1 MRQRI
6 MKLSTFL
13 AIVSLIALLFPIEA
27 LSQAAGK
34 ISGVVTGESGDPL
47 PGCNISIE
55 ETGLGAA
62 TDLDGVF
69 IVLNVPPGT
78 YTVQA
83 EMIGY
88 RSEAIQNVKVIGN
101 LTIKLNFQLNET
113 VIEGEA
119 VLVSDYRIPAVQKD
133 LTYKVQALTAE
144 EIRLV
149 PISSAYDLIL
159 TQAGITRQVLTQ
171 PVSNLPVFGQ
181 YATIPSDGLHFRGGR
196 ENETTYYYDGVNVN
210 DGLWGG
216 FSLDNI
222 GEYTLN
228 SFEIYTGTFAPRFGE
243 AMSGVVNMTTFGNVL
258 SSYNFYAKGFTDNF
272 GVDEWSNTTYSGE
285 VSLRGPIPGL
295 KNTSFSLG
303 VRNYSSDGYIFGF
316 VYPNYVDSEGKDFSG
331 TPEEVP
337 MQYTDNL
344 TFLGKLLWQPRSNM
358 TFSVGGF
365 SSESQKGMYN
375 HYFKYNPYGTPRV
388 LLNDILGYAQ
398 FKHILGKKTFYNVT
412 LAYYNRGFQAYV
424 WDDSLSYLVIPQN
437 GSAEFSF
444 NGEDWVYFDSDFV
457 RNELSVDFTSQVTTT
472 HEIQVG
478 ATLDFLKTY
487 LERRN
492 PDGFAFL
499 EKYDLRPRKYGGYIG
514 DKMEFEKIGLII
526 NAGLRFDYIDPNR
539 EYVVDISDV
548 EGAVEKVDPRYY
560 FTPRLGLSFPIAER
574 AAFRFGYGHY
584 YQYPDFYKI
593 YQGLNESYARYPRPN
608 PRLDTGAIAKGDLLE
623 ERTINYEAGVQTQIS
638 PAVSMDVVG
647 FYRKTSNLIGITL
660 VEDLSGVQM
669 NVFDNINYATVKGI
683 EISLKK
689 RFSNNF
695 SGFLNY
701 TFSKTLVSSS
711 FLFQRPQDLSRT
723 FPADWD
729 QPHILNMNLAFYF
742 PGSQWGFSV
751 FGSAR
756 SGYPYTA
763 NSFQPNAE
771 RGPWISQLDLM
782 AYKDLSLLGIKQQIF
797 LRVLNLANRRNIW
810 WVYADSGKPGVDANP
825 ATSDDYTN
833 NPAMWGP
840 GRRVEIGLSVSK

>member
-1 MRQRI
+1 
-6 MKLSTFL
+6 MKLSTL
-13 AIVSLIALLFPIEA
+13 LVIIALIALLFPIEA
-27 LSQAAGK
+27 FSQNAGK
-34 ISGVVTGESGDPL
+34 ISGVVATEVGDPL
-47 PGCNISIE
+47 PGCNVIIE
-55 ETGLGAA
+55 GLSLGAA

-69 IVLNVPPGT
+69 IILNVPPGT

-88 RSEAIQNVKVIGN
+88 RPEAVQNVKVMGN
-101 LTIKLNFQLNET
+101 LTTKLNFRLKET

-119 VLVSDYRIPAVQKD
+119 VQVSDYRIPAVQKD

-144 EIRLV
+144 EIKVV

-159 TQAGITRQVLTQ
+159 TQAGVTRQVLTQ
-171 PVSNLPVFGQ
+171 PVSSLPVFGQ

-196 ENETTYYYDGVNVN
+196 ENETVYYYDGVVVN

-228 SFEIYTGTFAPRFGE
+228 SFEIYSGTFAPRFGE
-243 AMSGVVNMTTFGNVL
+243 AMSGVVNMTTFSSVL
-258 SSYNFYAKGFTDNF
+258 KTYNFYAKGYTDNF
-272 GVDEWSNTTYSGE
+272 GVDDWSNKTYSGE
-285 VSLRGPIPGL
+285 FNIRGPIPAL

-303 VRNYSSDGYIFGF
+303 MRDYTTDGYLFGYI
-316 VYPNYVDSEGKDFSG
+316 YPNYVNSEGKDFSG

-337 MQYTDNL
+337 MQYSDNL

-358 TFSVGGF
+358 TFSIGGF
-365 SSESQKGMYN
+365 TSETQRGLYN

-388 LLNDILGYAQ
+388 YLNDYLGYFQ
-398 FKHILGKKTFYNVT
+398 FKHILSSKTFYNLT
-412 LAYYNRGFQAYV
+412 LAHYSRNFQSYV
-424 WDDSLSYLVIPQN
+424 WDNAENYAVLPQN

-457 RNELSVDFTSQVTTT
+457 RNEVAVDFASQVTTT
-472 HEIQVG
+472 HEIQAG
-478 ATLDFLKTY
+478 ATFDLLKTY

-492 PDGFAFL
+492 PDGFSYL
-499 EKYDLRPRKYGGYIG
+499 EWYDLSPRKYGAYLG
-514 DKMEFEKIGLII
+514 DKMEFEKMGLIV
-526 NAGLRFDYIDPNR
+526 NLGLRFDYIDPNR
-539 EYVVDISDV
+539 KYVADITNV
-548 EGAVEKVDPRYY
+548 EGPVEKVDPRYY

-593 YQGLNESYARYPRPN
+593 YQGLNASYSGYPRPN
-608 PRLDTGAIAKGDLLE
+608 PRLDTGAIARGDLLE
-623 ERTINYEAGVQTQIS
+623 ERTINYEAGVQTQVTDVIS
-638 PAVSMDVVG
+638 LDVVG
-647 FYRKTSNLIGITL
+647 FYRKTSNLIGTTL
-660 VEDLSGVQM
+660 VEDVSGVQM

-695 SGFLNY
+695 SSFVNY

-711 FLFQRPQDLSRT
+711 YLFQRPQDISRT

-729 QPHILNMNLAFYF
+729 QPHLLNLNLAFYF
-742 PGSQWGFSV
+742 PGAKWGFSV
-751 FGSAR
+751 YGSAQ
-756 SGYPYTA
+756 SGFPYTA

-782 AYKDLSLLGIKQQIF
+782 LYKDFSLWGINEQFFVRIF
-797 LRVLNLANRRNIW
+797 NLPNRRNIW
-810 WVYADSGKPGVDANP
+810 WVYADSGRPGVDANP

-840 GRRVEIGLSVSK
+840 GRRVQIGLSVSK